1 MRKVHIRTSLRP
13 IIMLTGPDFKQKQ
26 IIFALISDGDKM
38 SFKNDN
44 IIITDA
50 EGVIKHQSTCYR
62 LFALFIVGHICI
74 TSGLLQR
81 SEKFGFSI
89 IFMTHGLRV
98 YGFWG
103 LNNKGNVL
111 LRRKQYDYKGLEIAR
126 RIVSNKINNQLE
138 ALKSIRQKSRDTQE
152 AIVNITR
159 YQGRLPEN
167 ILTLQDLLGYE
178 GIVSRIYFKS
188 LFNECGWTA
197 RRPRVKNDMTNCL
210 LDIGYTLL
218 FNIVEAL
225 LNIYGFD
232 LYQGV
237 YHREFYQRK
246 SLVCDLVEPI
256 RPVIDMRIR
265 KAYNLGQIK
274 EDDFEMVDG
283 QFRLYGKISKPYIGW
298 LMEELLSRK
307 KDIFLF
313 MQGYYRAF
321 MKDAPINQYPQFN
334 L

>member
-1 MRKVHIRTSLRP
+1 
-13 IIMLTGPDFKQKQ
+13 MLTAPDFEQKQ
-26 IIFALISDGDKM
+26 IIFALISDGDKL

-81 SEKFGFSI
+81 AEKFGFSI
-89 IFMTHGLRV
+89 VFMTPYLRV

-103 LNNKGNVL
+103 LNEKGNVL
-111 LRRKQYDYKGLEIAR
+111 LRRKQYDYKGLEIAQW
-126 RIVSNKINNQLE
+126 IVSNKIRNQLSQ
-138 ALKSIRQKSRDTQE
+138 LKSIRQKTKVIED
-152 AIVNITR
+152 AI
-159 YQGRLPEN
+159 EN
-167 ILTLQDLLGYE
+167 IDKYNSRFLAEKFDLQNLLGHE
-178 GIVSRIYFKS
+178 GIASRIYFNAV
-188 LFNECGWTA
+188 FGDCGWTA
-197 RRPRVKNDMTNCL
+197 RRPRVKHDMTNCL

-225 LNIYGFD
+225 LSIYGFD

-237 YHREFYQRK
+237 YHRQFYQRK
-246 SLVCDLVEPI
+246 SLVCDLVEPM
-256 RPVIDMRIR
+256 RPIIDIRIR

-274 EDDFEMVDG
+274 EEDFETVSG
-283 QFRLYGKISKPYIGW
+283 QFRLYGKKSKPYIGW
-298 LMEELLSRK
+298 LMEELLSHK
-307 KDIFLF
+307 KNMFLF
-313 MQGYYRAF
+313 IQGYYRAF
-321 MKDAPINQYPQFN
+321 MKELPISQYSEFN

>member
-1 MRKVHIRTSLRP
+1 
-13 IIMLTGPDFKQKQ
+13 MLTAPDFEQKQ
-26 IIFALISDGDKM
+26 IIFALISDGDKL

-44 IIITDA
+44 IIIKSADGT
-50 EGVIKHQSTCYR
+50 IKHQSTCYR

-81 SEKFGFSI
+81 AEKFGFSI
-89 IFMTHGLRV
+89 VFMTPYLRV

-103 LNNKGNVL
+103 LNEKGNVL

-138 ALKSIRQKSRDTQE
+138 TLKSIRQKSRDIQE
-152 AIVNITR
+152 AIINITR
-159 YQGRLPEN
+159 YQGRSPEN
-167 ILTLQDLLGYE
+167 FLTLQDLLGYE
-178 GIVSRIYFKS
+178 GIVSRIYFKAV
-188 LFNECGWTA
+188 FCEYGWTA

-237 YHREFYQRK
+237 YHRQFYQRK

-256 RPVIDMRIR
+256 RPVIDTRIR

-274 EDDFEMVDG
+274 EEDFETVDG
-283 QFRLYGKISKPYIGW
+283 QFRLYGKKSKPYISW
-298 LMEELLSRK
+298 LMEELLSHK
-307 KDIFLF
+307 KNMFLF
-313 MQGYYRAF
+313 TQGYYRAF
-321 MKDAPINQYPQFN
+321 MKNVPINQYPQFN
-334 L
+334 I

>member
-1 MRKVHIRTSLRP
+1 
-13 IIMLTGPDFKQKQ
+13 MLTAPDFKQKQ
-26 IIFALISDGDKM
+26 IIFVLTSEGDEL

-44 IIITDA
+44 IIIKDVDGT
-50 EGVIKHQSTCYR
+50 IKHQSTCYR
-62 LFALFIVGHICI
+62 LFALFVAGHICI

-81 SEKFGFSI
+81 AEKFGFSI
-89 IFMTHGLRV
+89 VFMTAYLRV

-103 LNNKGNVL
+103 VNEKGNVL
-111 LRRKQYDYKGLEIAR
+111 LRRKQYEYKGLEIAR
-126 RIVSNKINNQLE
+126 CIVSNKINNQLE
-138 ALKSIRQKSRDTQE
+138 TLKSIRQKSRDIQE
-152 AIVNITR
+152 AIINITK
-159 YQGRLPEN
+159 YQKRSPKS

-178 GIVSRIYFKS
+178 GIVSKIYFNA

-197 RRPRVKNDMTNCL
+197 RRPRVKHDATNCL

-225 LNIYGFD
+225 LDIYGFD

-256 RPVIDMRIR
+256 RPVIDRQIR

-274 EDDFEMVDG
+274 EDDFEIVND
-283 QFRLYGKISKPYIGW
+283 QFRLYGKKSKPYIGW
-298 LMEELLSRK
+298 LMEELLSHK
-307 KDIFLF
+307 KNMFLF
-313 MQGYYRAF
+313 IQGYYRAF

>member
-1 MRKVHIRTSLRP
+1 
-13 IIMLTGPDFKQKQ
+13 MLTAPDFEQKQ
-26 IIFALISDGDKM
+26 IIFALISDGDKL

-50 EGVIKHQSTCYR
+50 EGVVKHQSTCYR

-74 TSGLLQR
+74 TSGLLQKA
-81 SEKFGFSI
+81 EKFGFSI

-103 LNNKGNVL
+103 LDNKGNVL

-138 ALKSIRQKSRDTQE
+138 ALKSIRQKSGDTQE
-152 AIVNITR
+152 AIINITR

-167 ILTLQDLLGYE
+167 ILTLQDLLGHE
-178 GIVSRIYFKS
+178 GIASRIYFNAVFS
-188 LFNECGWTA
+188 DCGWTA
-197 RRPRVKNDMTNCL
+197 RRPRVKHDATNCL

-237 YHREFYQRK
+237 YHRQFYQRK
-246 SLVCDLVEPI
+246 SLVCDLVEPM
-256 RPVIDMRIR
+256 RPIIDIRIR

-298 LMEELLSRK
+298 LMEEVLSHK
-307 KDIFLF
+307 KNMFLF
-313 MQGYYRAF
+313 IQGYYRAF